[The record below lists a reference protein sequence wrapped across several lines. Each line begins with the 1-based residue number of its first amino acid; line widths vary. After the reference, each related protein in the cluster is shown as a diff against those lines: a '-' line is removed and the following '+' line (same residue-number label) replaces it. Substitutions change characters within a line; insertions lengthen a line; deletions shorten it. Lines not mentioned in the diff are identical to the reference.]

1 MKTKVF
7 GGIAIVAIAL
17 AVAFNVSL
25 NTGKTNN
32 ASLLALANVEALASE
47 SSNGCPDFNYV
58 PDRFIVSDV
67 IAGKYTCTTSGK
79 LTVGTTTLEGS
90 YEKGKEYDISIE
102 NKNCSGKA
110 KGACCDQRQVGAKQI

>member
-1 MKTKVF
+1 MKTKIF

-47 SSNGCPDFNYV
+47 GVTVTC
-58 PDRFIVSDV
+58 
-67 IAGKYTCTTSGK
+67 GKTGGACWKETYRMKYC
-79 LTVGTTTLEGS
+79 
-90 YEKGKEYDISIE
+90 KEYTYYECERSDDP
-102 NKNCSGKA
+102 KNSCNVP
-110 KGACCDQRQVGAKQI
+110 C